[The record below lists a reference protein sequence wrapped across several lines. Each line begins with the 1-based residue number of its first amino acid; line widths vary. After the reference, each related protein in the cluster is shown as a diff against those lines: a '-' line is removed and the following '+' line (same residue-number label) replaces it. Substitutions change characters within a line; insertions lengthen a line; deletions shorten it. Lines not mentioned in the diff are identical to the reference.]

1 MAEHSLTDRQQVS
14 SDDVF
19 VSLPATSIQP
29 TDADCLMLRLRDL
42 DGIGK
47 SLQNYRDS
55 YCSLD
60 EWVRETEAEQLKA
73 QENKPEDS
81 KSLAALLNK
90 QKVGC
95 PFRSPILTK
104 SVNLNAQSIYLFP
117 QVLVAEIEQKQSQI
131 DVCQKHSEQYSAAI
145 KVKQAVSL

>member
-1 MAEHSLTDRQQVS
+1 
-14 SDDVF
+14 
-19 VSLPATSIQP
+19 
-29 TDADCLMLRLRDL
+29 MLRLRDL

-95 PFRSPILTK
+95 NFRSPILKK
-104 SVNLNAQSIYLFP
+104 SVNMNAQSIY
-117 QVLVAEIEQKQSQI
+117 
-131 DVCQKHSEQYSAAI
+131 
-145 KVKQAVSL
+145 

>member
-1 MAEHSLTDRQQVS
+1 
-14 SDDVF
+14 
-19 VSLPATSIQP
+19 
-29 TDADCLMLRLRDL
+29 MLRLRDL

-60 EWVRETEAEQLKA
+60 EWVREMEAEQLKA

-81 KSLAALLNK
+81 KSLAELLNK
-90 QKVGC
+90 QKVWFISYKKC
-95 PFRSPILTK
+95 KCECT
-104 SVNLNAQSIYLFP
+104 SVYLSTF

-131 DVCQKHSEQYSAAI
+131 DECQKHSEQYSSAI
-145 KVKQAVSL
+145 KVKQSVRLFSF